1 MTDSRPKRF
10 LAFDDLPAGGIEA
23 LIRRAEELRALRLAR
38 TPHTT
43 RPGRVLGMVFEKSS
57 TRTRASFEI
66 AMYDLGGHALYLGM
80 QGSQLERGEP
90 LKDTARVLSGYCHGI
105 MVRTFGHDRAEE
117 MSRFATVPV
126 INGLTDLMHPC
137 QVLADLQTVVQRF
150 GATGGTI
157 ADPGRTLRSVSYAW
171 IGDGNNMANSWI
183 EAAGILGL
191 DLALACPAGYDPD
204 PGVLA
209 RARAGKRGRITV
221 VRDPAEAAAGRQVVS
236 TDVFASIGQE
246 AEAEARRA
254 AFAGYAIDATLM
266 RSAHPDAIVLH
277 CLPAHRGEE
286 ISDEVID
293 RVRHDSLLIAESAWE
308 RADHGA
314 GDAGLA
320 SSPQRQYRE
329 LRREVLMAER
339 EALLEARA
347 EGSYASRILNR
358 AQTMLDFEETRLE
371 AIDNPSGL

>member
-1 MTDSRPKRF
+1 MSETRPPTKRF

-23 LIRRAEELRALRLAR
+23 LIRRAEELRVLRAAR
-38 TPHTT
+38 TPHAT
-43 RPGRVLGMVFEKSS
+43 RPGRVLGMVFEKAS

-150 GATGGTI
+150 GAAGGATGGAVGGAI
-157 ADPGRTLRSVSYAW
+157 GDPGRTLRSVSYAW

-191 DLALACPAGYDPD
+191 DLALACPAGHDPD

-221 VRDPAEAAAGRQVVS
+221 VRDPAEAAAGRQVIS
-236 TDVFASIGQE
+236 TDVFASMGQE
-246 AEAEARRA
+246 AEIEARRT
-254 AFAGYAIDATLM
+254 AFAGYAIDAALM

-286 ISDEVID
+286 ITDEVIEGPASA
-293 RVRHDSLLIAESAWE
+293 VWQQAENRLHA
-308 RADHGA
+308 
-314 GDAGLA
+314 
-320 SSPQRQYRE
+320 QK
-329 LRREVLMAER
+329 
-339 EALLEARA
+339 ALLELL
-347 EGSYASRILNR
+347 I
-358 AQTMLDFEETRLE
+358 
-371 AIDNPSGL
+371 P